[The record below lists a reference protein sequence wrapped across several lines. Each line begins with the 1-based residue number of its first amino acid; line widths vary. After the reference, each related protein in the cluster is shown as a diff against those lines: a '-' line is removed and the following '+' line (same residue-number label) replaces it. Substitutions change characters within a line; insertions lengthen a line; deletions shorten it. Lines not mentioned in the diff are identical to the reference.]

1 MIVKLCGITRA
12 KVLEISDTM
21 GYGYTLEHV
30 EEAGDN
36 LYNMQLPNTHVHVN
50 INLKMLIIHCPGRH
64 MLINEDEF
72 YKLEVL

>member
-36 LYNMQLPNTHVHVN
+36 LYNMQLPNTYVN
-50 INLKMLIIHCPGRH
+50 IKNECLHIYRFNKDMY
-64 MLINEDEF
+64 INEDEF

>member
-36 LYNMQLPNTHVHVN
+36 LYNMQLPNTYVHIKDECLHIYRFN
-50 INLKMLIIHCPGRH
+50 KYMY
-64 MLINEDEF
+64 INEDEF

>member
-1 MIVKLCGITRA
+1 MIVKLYGITRA

-36 LYNMQLPNTHVHVN
+36 LYNMQLPNTQVN
-50 INLKMLIIHCPGRH
+50 IKNEYLYIYRFNKDMY
-64 MLINEDEF
+64 INEDEF

>member
-1 MIVKLCGITRA
+1 MIIKLCGITRA

-36 LYNMQLPNTHVHVN
+36 LYNMQLPDTTVIVKNTCLH
-50 INLKMLIIHCPGRH
+50 LCRLTTDMY
-64 MLINEDEF
+64 INEDEF

>member
-1 MIVKLCGITRA
+1 MIVKLCGITKA

-36 LYNMQLPNTHVHVN
+36 LYNMQLPNTHVN
-50 INLKMLIIHCPGRH
+50 IKDVCLHIYRFNKDMY
-64 MLINEDEF
+64 INEDEF
-72 YKLEVL
+72 YKMEVL